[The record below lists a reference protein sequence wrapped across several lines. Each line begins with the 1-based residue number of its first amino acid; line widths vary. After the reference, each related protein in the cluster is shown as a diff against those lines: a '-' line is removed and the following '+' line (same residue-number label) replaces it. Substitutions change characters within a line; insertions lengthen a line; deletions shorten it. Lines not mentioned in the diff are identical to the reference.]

1 VWLNTVNSMSEI
13 IYLCFTYSK
22 NKINLFDQ
30 PIKKENDNGLCSI
43 KVWGVIGGG
52 ATQSERNTLQITERE
67 RESDSDRGE
76 RKTEEKTQQ
85 PPPSQWKTKA
95 KGKIFFIFLI

>member
-1 VWLNTVNSMSEI
+1 
-13 IYLCFTYSK
+13 
-22 NKINLFDQ
+22 
-30 PIKKENDNGLCSI
+30 
-43 KVWGVIGGG
+43 VIGGG

-85 PPPSQWKTKA
+85 PPPSQ
-95 KGKIFFIFLI
+95 